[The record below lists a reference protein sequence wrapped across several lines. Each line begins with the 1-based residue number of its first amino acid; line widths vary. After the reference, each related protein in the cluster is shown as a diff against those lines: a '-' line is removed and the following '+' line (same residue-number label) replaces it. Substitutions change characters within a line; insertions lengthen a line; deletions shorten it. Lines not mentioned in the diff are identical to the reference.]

1 MIFTLGMTIWILAL
15 LLLASSIAL
24 GHKLGAIR
32 ASFSF
37 VGIVFAASLAVLIGK
52 LLKPLLPHVGIHNTT
67 LIWMIAPIEAFVL
80 VLILFKV
87 AGFFVHRKVNVY
99 YKYKAGDLRL
109 ALWERLNTR
118 LGACVGALNGAAY
131 LVLICFVIFNFTYW
145 TVQAASSDNETKT
158 TQFINRLGNDLQDTG
173 MAKVAHAAAPLPA
186 NFYKMADLA
195 GLILQN
201 PDLSDRLAHYPAFLS
216 LYERDDLQQ
225 LTQNSD
231 FANAWSQH
239 VPAGQLLNE
248 PAVKSILQD
257 KDLINTVWTLLQT
270 NMDDLTVYLKTGKS
284 PKYDSEKILGR
295 WDFNVSVTVAM
306 VRQARPNIPAS
317 EMRAIRATWTQ
328 AFADTVFVAG
338 GDGQAFLKNL
348 PNFKNQ
354 PPSPE
359 TWTGSWTASDETATN
374 GNITLSENGEDKPM
388 TFQTDGTR
396 LTLKDPKSTYIFDRE
411 D

>member
-1 MIFTLGMTIWILAL
+1 MTIWILAL
-15 LLLASSIAL
+15 LLMASSIAL

-37 VGIVFAASLAVLIGK
+37 IGIVLAASLAVLIGK
-52 LLKPLLPHVGIHNTT
+52 LLKPLLPHVGIHNPT

-80 VLILFKV
+80 VLVLFKI

-131 LVLICFVIFNFTYW
+131 LVLACFVIFNFTYW

-173 MAKVAHAAAPLPA
+173 MAKVAHAASPLPA

-201 PDLSDRLAHYPAFLS
+201 SELSDRLAHYPAFLS

-231 FANAWSQH
+231 FTSAWSQH

-248 PAVKSILQD
+248 PAVKTILQD
-257 KDLINTVWTLLQT
+257 KDLINTVWGLLQT

-306 VRQARPNIPAS
+306 LRQARPNIPAS
-317 EMRAIRATWTQ
+317 EMRAVRATWSQ
-328 AFADTVFVAG
+328 AFSDTVFVAG

-354 PPSPE
+354 PPAPE
-359 TWTGSWTASDETATN
+359 TWTGSWTANNTN
-374 GNITLSENGEDKPM
+374 YDLSLSNNGESKSM
-388 TFQTDGTR
+388 TAQTDGTR
-396 LTLKDPKSTYIFDRE
+396 LTLKDPKNTFIFDRE

>member
-1 MIFTLGMTIWILAL
+1 MTIWILAL
-15 LLLASSIAL
+15 VLLAPAILL
-24 GHKLGAIR
+24 GHRQGAIR
-32 ASFSF
+32 AAFSF
-37 VGIVFAASLAVLIGK
+37 AGIVFASLLAVLIGK
-52 LLKPLLPHVGIHNTT
+52 LLKPLLPHVGIHNPT
-67 LIWMIAPIEAFVL
+67 LVWMIAPIEAFVL
-80 VLILFKV
+80 VLVLFKV

-131 LVLICFVIFNFTYW
+131 LVLACFVIFNFSYW
-145 TVQAASSDNETKT
+145 TAQAASSDDETRTAK
-158 TQFINRLGNDLQDTG
+158 FINRMGHDLEDTG
-173 MAKVAHAAAPLPA
+173 MAKVGHAAAPLPE

-201 PDLSDRLAHYPAFLS
+201 PQLSDRLGHYPAFLS
-216 LYERDDLQQ
+216 LRERDDLQQ
-225 LTQNSD
+225 LTQNND
-231 FANAWSQH
+231 FAGAWNQH
-239 VPAGQLLNE
+239 APMGQLLNE
-248 PAVKSILQD
+248 PAVKNILQD
-257 KDLINTVWTLLQT
+257 KDLINTVWGLLQT

-317 EMRAIRATWTQ
+317 EMRTIRATWTQ
-328 AFADTVFVAG
+328 AFADTIFVAG
-338 GDGQAFLKNL
+338 GDGQAFLKSL
-348 PNFKNQ
+348 PDFKNQ
-354 PPSPE
+354 PPTPE

-374 GNITLSENGEDKPM
+374 GNVALSESGENKPM

-396 LTLKDPKSTYIFDRE
+396 LTLKDAKNAYIFDHE

>member
-1 MIFTLGMTIWILAL
+1 MTIWILAL

-37 VGIVFAASLAVLIGK
+37 VGIVFASSLAVLIGK

-317 EMRAIRATWTQ
+317 EMRAVRATWSQ

-354 PPSPE
+354 PPAPE
-359 TWTGSWTASDETATN
+359 TWTGSWTVSDETATN
-374 GNITLSENGEDKPM
+374 GSVTLSENGEDKPM

-396 LTLKDPKSTYIFDRE
+396 LTLKDPKSIYIFDRE